1 MQAQLKAQLKQLR
14 ASLEGTP
21 NLGDDDLKALQAL
34 DSEIQTILG
43 GQSPADM
50 ENKIEQQAVAF
61 EGKYPQLSAVLRD
74 VMDTLSKMG
83 I

>member
-1 MQAQLKAQLKQLR
+1 MQAQLKAQLEQLR
-14 ASLEGTP
+14 ASLEDVK
-21 NLGDDDLKALQAL
+21 NLADDDLQALQSL
-34 DSEIQTILG
+34 DSEIQTILA

-50 ENKIEQQAVAF
+50 ENKIELQAVAF